1 LVCTRTAEPVRSY
14 VLMGREANTTKV
26 HPDAQLI
33 LYNTAFWGSPTIAAI
48 INSGTVRFQQ
58 ANFQRCG
65 APGIDNRGGKVHVYS
80 SYFAQRM
87 TGDERTLREI
97 SGAAAKG
104 DNVYAKLHAT
114 GISIELT
121 NNRYISGFSKNDAQ
135 PGKIYGSDIISEK
148 L

>member
-1 LVCTRTAEPVRSY
+1 
-14 VLMGREANTTKV
+14 MGGEVKTSKV

-33 LYNTAFWGSPTIAAI
+33 LYNSAFWGSPVIGAI

-58 ANFQRCG
+58 ANFQRSG

-87 TGDERTLREI
+87 TGDERAVRDI
-97 SGAAAKG
+97 SEAVAKG

-121 NNRYISGFSKNDAQ
+121 NNIYISGFRENNAK
-135 PGKIYGSDIISEK
+135 PGKIYGSDMVTDK
-148 L
+148 K